1 MERRLERAREK
12 GIFVFIIPRYLIF
25 EEKPRGE
32 GKTLTITMLVEGA
45 IVVSLI
51 VGAAAVCIVVFG
63 VQTYMVFT
71 GKISDK
77 DPPRHDASP
86 YHGLLPVF

>member
-1 MERRLERAREK
+1 
-12 GIFVFIIPRYLIF
+12 
-25 EEKPRGE
+25 
-32 GKTLTITMLVEGA
+32 MLVEGA

-77 DPPRHDASP
+77 ADPPRHDAYP

>member
-1 MERRLERAREK
+1 
-12 GIFVFIIPRYLIF
+12 
-25 EEKPRGE
+25 
-32 GKTLTITMLVEGA
+32 MLVEGA